1 MIETNDLRLFKEKPT
16 VDEKRLI
23 IVHHNVLPARPKYLD
38 NRELARY
45 KNPKTQLLKTYA
57 IVCPQNERATP
68 IQEGCSSVINERAVS
83 TCTF

>member
-1 MIETNDLRLFKEKPT
+1 MIETNDLRLSKKKPT

-45 KNPKTQLLKTYA
+45 KNSRTQLLKTYA
-57 IVCPQNERATP
+57 IVCPQNERAASV
-68 IQEGCSSVINERAVS
+68 QEGNSSLIDERASS
-83 TCTF
+83 TCTY